1 MNTIGQPSE
10 RVELHQIL
18 EDQFNLTELKNL
30 AFYIGVDYE
39 VFNHQAL
46 SDFARELILYCER
59 RKRLSCLV
67 EEILRQRHNL
77 VEKLTGWLAKLPLC
91 QATAKVQVI
100 IAEPVAD
107 LPALLAALANAL
119 RMSTE
124 EIVLITAVRGT
135 TRLLLQTPATAV
147 DFTQFSRIFS
157 LLNGQYHVLSI
168 EDFLFLAQT
177 QQQVWQFAATQYPPL
192 SHQKTLYP
200 IISWQTAQEL
210 TGVRPQKSELPT
222 QTIVTVPEHW
232 LAQTTNQT
240 ALYNISKDIISQ
252 LAPGETGRLESFF
265 PQYTE
270 LAQTGQVKTVRQ
282 AAQAFGLGEGVE
294 SMALIVLSVL
304 VTAFNTWLLQQN
316 RQTLAG
322 IKEQVEWQSLSQSLD
337 EALKQGRVPI
347 ELRRRIRLAT
357 DEVIPATLGDI
368 YTLYERG
375 LATLQSTV
383 GPDLELLTYEQQL
396 RENISKARRYGDNTE
411 LQAERSVIVE
421 RLNRLALTAVGIS
434 FNQLSNG

>member
-1 MNTIGQPSE
+1 MNSIGQPPE

-39 VFNHQAL
+39 VFSQQSL

-77 VEKLTGWLAKLPLC
+77 VEKLTAWLAKLPPC
-91 QATAKVQVI
+91 RETAKVQVI

-107 LPALLAALANAL
+107 LPALLAALASAL
-119 RMSTE
+119 RMPIE

-135 TRLLLQTPATAV
+135 TRLLLQIPVTAV

-168 EDFLFLAQT
+168 EDFLFLDQALQRA
-177 QQQVWQFAATQYPPL
+177 WQFAATQYPPVV
-192 SHQKTLYP
+192 HQQTLYP

-210 TGVRPQKSELPT
+210 AGVWPQRPDLSS
-222 QTIVTVPEHW
+222 QTVAPVPEHW
-232 LAQTTNQT
+232 LAQAANQT
-240 ALYNISKDIISQ
+240 ALYTISRDIISQ
-252 LAPGETGRLESFF
+252 LAPGEVGRLESFF

-294 SMALIVLSVL
+294 SMALVVLSVL

-322 IKEQVEWQSLSQSLD
+322 IKEQAEWQ
-337 EALKQGRVPI
+337 
-347 ELRRRIRLAT
+347 
-357 DEVIPATLGDI
+357 
-368 YTLYERG
+368 
-375 LATLQSTV
+375 
-383 GPDLELLTYEQQL
+383 
-396 RENISKARRYGDNTE
+396 
-411 LQAERSVIVE
+411 
-421 RLNRLALTAVGIS
+421 
-434 FNQLSNG
+434 

>member
-1 MNTIGQPSE
+1 MNTFGQPSE

-39 VFNHQAL
+39 VFSQQSL

-77 VEKLTGWLAKLPLC
+77 VEKLTGWLAKLPSC
-91 QATAKVQVI
+91 HPTAKVQVI

-119 RMSTE
+119 RMPTE

-135 TRLLLQTPATAV
+135 TRLLLQIPVTAV
-147 DFTQFSRIFS
+147 DFTQFSRLFS

-168 EDFLFLAQT
+168 QDFLFLDQT
-177 QQQVWQFAATQYPPL
+177 SQQVWQLAATQYPPL
-192 SHQKTLYP
+192 VQQHMLYP
-200 IISWQTAQEL
+200 TISWQAAQEL
-210 TGVRPQKSELPT
+210 ADDQPQNPALSS
-222 QTIVTVPEHW
+222 QTIATVPEHW
-232 LAQTTNQT
+232 LAQAANQT
-240 ALYNISKDIISQ
+240 ALYSISREIISQ
-252 LAPGETGRLESFF
+252 LAPGEAGRLNSFF
-265 PQYTE
+265 PQYTA

-316 RQTLAG
+316 RQTLAEF
-322 IKEQVEWQSLSQSLD
+322 KEQAEWQSLSNSLD
-337 EALKQGRVPI
+337 EALKQGRVPA

-368 YTLYERG
+368 YTPYERG
-375 LATLQSTV
+375 LATLQNMAGS
-383 GPDLELLTYEQQL
+383 DLELLTYEQQL
-396 RENISKARRYGDNTE
+396 RENISRARRYGDSPE
-411 LQAERSVIVE
+411 VQVERSAIIE
-421 RLNRLALTAVGIS
+421 RLNRLAFTAVGIS
-434 FNQLSNG
+434 FNQLCNG